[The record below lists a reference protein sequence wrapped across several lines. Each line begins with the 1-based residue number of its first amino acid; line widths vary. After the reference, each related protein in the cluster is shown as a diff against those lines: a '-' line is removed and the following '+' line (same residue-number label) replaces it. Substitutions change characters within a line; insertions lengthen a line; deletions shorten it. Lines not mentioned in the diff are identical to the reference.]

1 MGIPLDKWLG
11 FQAPSVL
18 HMLKVWGCA
27 AYALDMGQR
36 GKFDPKVS
44 KTVHLGYDV
53 ARGAYILCFL
63 PHFKIAYSAHVTFNE
78 QDFPLREHYKPDPQP
93 FNLCEERASVPLRH
107 SASGE
112 AWGCARGGGNPM
124 RIDLDGTLGPG
135 TGFGRV
141 SGYVQHQVSPLVYP
155 TEAKTSDGTLG
166 PGRGLGRVSGH
177 RQQLERPVPLPECEK
192 ELERC
197 IEEEQGEHSIREQP
211 ATVHSLPARANEVNG
226 LRRSARGWKPSGAC
240 LENIAHATV
249 ELARAEAAM
258 DEEDKH
264 PSSLGHRTTKG
275 KRAAEG
281 TALANKATR
290 DHRGKPSSCGRE
302 RLNGGEEQI
311 SALDHARWFWESI
324 YRTSESGFCPR
335 NHSEA
340 MRLPQAENVRLAEI
354 NEYNSHIQNGTFG
367 PALDPSQFAPGP
379 ALKAVW
385 VYSRSKKD
393 PGAFKARVVIQGF
406 LMQQGLH
413 FNDVH
418 APVPAVTSFRVF
430 MLGVAVQGRALEHW
444 DVKTAFLTTDMD
456 CQIDVT
462 LPEAFNREL
471 DLQPEARRGTGGAR
485 FHSSRPAGRVP
496 PDREGKPKR
505 NSLARLDRQ

>member
-1 MGIPLDKWLG
+1 M
-11 FQAPSVL
+11 
-18 HMLKVWGCA
+18 
-27 AYALDMGQR
+27 
-36 GKFDPKVS
+36 
-44 KTVHLGYDV
+44 
-53 ARGAYILCFL
+53 
-63 PHFKIAYSAHVTFNE
+63 
-78 QDFPLREHYKPDPQP
+78 
-93 FNLCEERASVPLRH
+93 
-107 SASGE
+107 
-112 AWGCARGGGNPM
+112 
-124 RIDLDGTLGPG
+124 
-135 TGFGRV
+135 
-141 SGYVQHQVSPLVYP
+141 
-155 TEAKTSDGTLG
+155 
-166 PGRGLGRVSGH
+166 
-177 RQQLERPVPLPECEK
+177 
-192 ELERC
+192 
-197 IEEEQGEHSIREQP
+197 
-211 ATVHSLPARANEVNG
+211 
-226 LRRSARGWKPSGAC
+226 
-240 LENIAHATV
+240 

-264 PSSLGHRTTKG
+264 PSSLGHRTT
-275 KRAAEG
+275 
-281 TALANKATR
+281 
-290 DHRGKPSSCGRE
+290 SC
-302 RLNGGEEQI
+302 EQV

-471 DLQPEARRGTGGAR
+471 DLQPEARRGTERHRVFKVISGCPQGSRLWHADISGFLAER
-485 FHSSRPAGRVP
+485 GFIPVAPQEECLLIERANQTEFTCSSGQTISA
-496 PDREGKPKR
+496 
-505 NSLARLDRQ
+505 A